1 MIIPSTKNRR
11 VVLGKVR
18 KFTILFSSAVA
29 CISRQ
34 RVSCAWFLYPS
45 YSQRRQRVSFWLSL
59 QSTFMEGRVPEED
72 PLKWERMYQEG
83 GNAAPFKLEGMMNL
97 QQSSEVR
104 VVSFDLDNTL
114 WVTSATISA
123 ANEALAAFL
132 DARGVVQP
140 QRIETIMGILFKENK
155 ERYCPIEVEQAKA
168 PALLTLLR
176 KDAIRKILLDD
187 NGYSSE
193 SAECSAE
200 EAFQT
205 WTNARHDA
213 ITFNMAEAVK
223 ECLQEIAAIQTSDGH
238 SVVIGAITDGNSDP
252 RLIDELSKY
261 FHFCVNA
268 EKVGISKPDK
278 RIYLKAVQE
287 LAGHPSLKHLLP
299 DDDAQDYELESRLG
313 PWWVHVGDDFIKDVV
328 AAKDLNMRSVW
339 ARELVLDKQVDYAFS
354 EGKPKRSVEALVK
367 DVSKNEV
374 VKMQVGATD
383 YLVNSLHQEFAD
395 AIVDRFGE
403 VATVLNAWHSEG
415 LVKTST
421 PLQIVENDVTVQEEV
436 VLRPE
441 VESGDTENDRTPN
454 IKNGG
459 SKFCL
464 FCGNALPGAA
474 KFCSKCGEGQQV

>member
-1 MIIPSTKNRR
+1 
-11 VVLGKVR
+11 
-18 KFTILFSSAVA
+18 
-29 CISRQ
+29 
-34 RVSCAWFLYPS
+34 
-45 YSQRRQRVSFWLSL
+45 
-59 QSTFMEGRVPEED
+59 MEGRVPEED

-339 ARELVLDKQVDYAFS
+339 ARELVLNKQVDYALS
-354 EGKPKRSVEALVK
+354 EGKPERSVEALVK

-421 PLQIVENDVTVQEEV
+421 PLQIVENEVTVQEEV

>member
-1 MIIPSTKNRR
+1 
-11 VVLGKVR
+11 
-18 KFTILFSSAVA
+18 
-29 CISRQ
+29 
-34 RVSCAWFLYPS
+34 VSLLYPNQDS
-45 YSQRRQRVSFWLSL
+45 VFLSF
-59 QSTFMEGRVPEED
+59 R
-72 PLKWERMYQEG
+72 
-83 GNAAPFKLEGMMNL
+83 NAAPFKLEGMMNL

-464 FCGNALPGAA
+464 FCRNTLPGAA
-474 KFCSKCGEGQQV
+474 KFCSECGEGQH

>member
-59 QSTFMEGRVPEED
+59 QSTFMEGRIPEED

>member
-1 MIIPSTKNRR
+1 
-11 VVLGKVR
+11 
-18 KFTILFSSAVA
+18 
-29 CISRQ
+29 
-34 RVSCAWFLYPS
+34 
-45 YSQRRQRVSFWLSL
+45 
-59 QSTFMEGRVPEED
+59 
-72 PLKWERMYQEG
+72 
-83 GNAAPFKLEGMMNL
+83 MMNL

-339 ARELVLDKQVDYAFS
+339 ARELVLNKQVDYALS
-354 EGKPKRSVEALVK
+354 EGKPERSVEALVK

-421 PLQIVENDVTVQEEV
+421 PLQIVENEVTVQEEV